1 MAFGIYMSD
10 ALELLNQTS
19 GQTFDIT
26 YRKQGG
32 VWGEKKGVRRQA
44 GKAFE
49 SKGEKPI
56 GNKNKTNIDMAPKLM
71 LVDADGQRF
80 EIWKCLLLSINGK
93 LIDKRF

>member
-10 ALELLNQTS
+10 ALELLNQTN

-26 YRKQGG
+26 YRKQNG

-49 SKGEKPI
+49 SKSEKPI
-56 GNKNKTNIDMAPKLM
+56 GKSKTNIDMAPKLM
-71 LVDADGQRF
+71 LVDANGQRF
-80 EIWKCLLLSINGK
+80 EIWKCLLLSIDGK